1 MSVVPVVS
9 RYNAMADYSC
19 RSVLQRKAIKW
30 YFKNILI
37 ATVIM
42 LRARV
47 KFELRVA
54 YAQFAE
60 YPLNACNPK
69 QPLSSLLALREKD
82 YSY

>member
-1 MSVVPVVS
+1 
-9 RYNAMADYSC
+9 
-19 RSVLQRKAIKW
+19 
-30 YFKNILI
+30 
-37 ATVIM
+37 M